1 MKKRV
6 LSILCV
12 LALCLGL
19 LPATALAADGDLVA
33 TVKIGEGETQYC
45 VGTEEGNYDTA
56 EAALKAAWSDCLNKT
71 ATLTLHKSVEL
82 SSSSQ
87 LSINYYTN
95 SNTNLTLKMDNG
107 VKLSKT
113 LPISGGTPI
122 LVNDGI
128 GATRRQTEARRSQR
142 AYSITE
148 QQPSSTPLRRRM
160 WNPARTRPCISGTAE
175 TATTAAQWRTKKS
188 ILWTD

>member
-12 LALCLGL
+12 LALCLGM

-122 LVNDGI
+122 LVNDGTLNF
-128 GATRRQTEARRSQR
+128 A
-142 AYSITE
+142 
-148 QQPSSTPLRRRM
+148 
-160 WNPARTRPCISGTAE
+160 SGTIEVNSLPYAYQSSCCVRVNYNCQFQCQ
-175 TATTAAQWRTKKS
+175 TSGS
-188 ILWTD
+188 IIGFL